1 MSKFGKCEICGRDGK
16 LVRQELVPYKPILEI
31 EPWVFRYY
39 MCQWHRAVETKRGHS
54 FEPMEFISDELILGA
69 SHE

>member
-1 MSKFGKCEICGRDGK
+1 MSNFGKCEICGRDGK
-16 LVRQELVPYKPILEI
+16 LVRQELVPYNPILEI

-39 MCQWHRAVETKRGHS
+39 MCQWHRAVETKYGRS
-54 FEPMEFISDELILGA
+54 FKPMEFISDEVILGA